1 MPGVKKSNPKKGHPK
16 CGALRA
22 APSET
27 VREGRAFRQG
37 SCPGEKESAS
47 MPIPLRAFSSP
58 SHSPHKGTP
67 CAQCAHSWKNEERR
81 AKSEEKKR
89 MALRRCCST
98 GAKRQHDV
106 RASRAAL
113 ALKPGPRR
121 ARRTGEGK
129 PEGWLARMPASFSP
143 AQEVLSKNPVTR
155 SRTRRA
161 RSPGCP
167 FFGLLFL
174 DSGHPCPAPFGPAS
188 LFAHA
193 PACAWT
199 SKEK

>member
-1 MPGVKKSNPKKGHPK
+1 
-16 CGALRA
+16 
-22 APSET
+22 
-27 VREGRAFRQG
+27 
-37 SCPGEKESAS
+37 

-67 CAQCAHSWKNEERR
+67 CAQCAHSWKSAQRK
-81 AKSEEKKR
+81 AKSEEQKAKSEER
-89 MALRRCCST
+89 KHMALRRCCST

-106 RASRAAL
+106 RAPRAAL

-143 AQEVLSKNPVTR
+143 AQDVLSKNPVTR

-161 RSPGCP
+161 RSPGCL
-167 FFGLLFL
+167 FFWLLFL
-174 DSGHPCPAPFGPAS
+174 DSGLPCPPPFGPAT

>member
-16 CGALRA
+16 CDALRA

-37 SCPGEKESAS
+37 SCPGEKELAS
-47 MPIPLRAFSSP
+47 LPIPLRAFSSP

-67 CAQCAHSWKNEERR
+67 CAQCAHYLKSAKQKAKSKKQK
-81 AKSEEKKR
+81 AKSEERKH
-89 MALRRCCST
+89 MARRGYCST
-98 GAKRQHDV
+98 SARRQRDV
-106 RASRAAL
+106 RAPRAAL

-161 RSPGCP
+161 RSPGCL
-167 FFGLLFL
+167 FFWLLL
-174 DSGHPCPAPFGPAS
+174 
-188 LFAHA
+188 L
-193 PACAWT
+193 WT